1 MEDKVKTVLC
11 INAADTAG
19 GIGIAT
25 DIKTLQS
32 LETDSIQVYT
42 SVIAQNK
49 TSVYNLIEIPA
60 DVVKEQLQ
68 SIAGYKKFDAV
79 KIGIVPSARV
89 AYEIGAFLK
98 TLQIPIVL
106 DISLKNREG
115 TEWSSQ
121 DTVLS
126 VIEEIIP
133 HVTVFTPNKYEAE
146 IFSGMPIDTLEDA
159 QVAVQRIAQLN
170 YDMYV
175 LLKGRLFSH
184 TFRADEYG
192 DKWCSD
198 ILYYKNDFYLFEAPT
213 IGNTQHLGSG
223 DIYSTCIA
231 AQLAQNYPVTEA
243 VRISKE
249 FVSYAIKNA
258 NNDMSKIKIQK
269 QGFQN

>member
-1 MEDKVKTVLC
+1 MEDKIKTVLC
-11 INAADTAG
+11 IGAADTAG
-19 GIGIAT
+19 GTGIGT

-32 LETDSIQVYT
+32 LGIESLHVYT
-42 SVIAQNK
+42 AIIAQNK
-49 TSVYNLIEIPA
+49 TNVHTMIEIPA

-68 SIAGYKKFDAV
+68 SVSAYKKFDAV
-79 KIGIVPSARV
+79 KIGIIPSARI
-89 AYEIGAFLK
+89 AWELGTFLK
-98 TLQIPIVL
+98 TLQIPVVL

-115 TEWSSQ
+115 IEWGSQ
-121 DTVLS
+121 DTILA
-126 VIEEIIP
+126 VIENIIP
-133 HVTVFTPNKYEAE
+133 YTTIFTPNKYEAE
-146 IFSGMPIDTLEDA
+146 VFSGMPIDTLEDA
-159 QVAVQRIAQLN
+159 QVAVQRMAQLN

-213 IGNTQHLGSG
+213 VTNTQHLGSG
-223 DIYSTCIA
+223 DIYSACIA
-231 AQLAQNYPVTEA
+231 AQLTKLQDITEA

-249 FVSYAIKNA
+249 FVSYAVKNA
-258 NNDMSKIKIQK
+258 VNDMSRIKIQK

>member
-1 MEDKVKTVLC
+1 MEDKLKTVLC

-19 GIGIAT
+19 GIGIAA

-32 LETDSIQVYT
+32 LEMESIHVYT
-42 SVIAQNK
+42 AVIAQNK
-49 TSVYNLIEIPA
+49 TNVHTLIEIPA

-68 SIAGYKKFDAV
+68 SISAYKRFDAI
-79 KIGIVPSARV
+79 KIGIIPSARI
-89 AYEIGAFLK
+89 AREIGAFLK
-98 TLQIPIVL
+98 TQQVPVVL
-106 DISLKNREG
+106 DISLRNREG

-121 DTVLS
+121 DTVLA

-133 HVTVFTPNKYEAE
+133 YVTLFTPNKYEAE
-146 IFSGMPIDTLEDA
+146 VFSGMPIDTLEDA

-198 ILYYKNDFYLFEAPT
+198 ILYYKSDFYLFEAPT
-213 IGNTQHLGSG
+213 ILNTQHLGSG
-223 DIYSTCIA
+223 DMYSTCIA
-231 AQLAQNYPVTEA
+231 AQLAHGQDKTEA
-243 VRISKE
+243 VRIAKE

-258 NNDMSKIKIQK
+258 VKDRSRIKAQK
-269 QGFQN
+269 